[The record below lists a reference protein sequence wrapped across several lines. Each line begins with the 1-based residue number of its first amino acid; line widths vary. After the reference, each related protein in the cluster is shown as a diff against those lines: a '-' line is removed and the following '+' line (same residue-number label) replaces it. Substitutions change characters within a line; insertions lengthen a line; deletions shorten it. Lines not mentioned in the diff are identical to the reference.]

1 MSSFALK
8 IIAMITMLCDHCGYI
23 FLNKTSF
30 LNVIGKISFPIFAF
44 QISEGYKHTKNLK
57 LYIFRLF
64 LFAIASQIP
73 FSLFL
78 MCLGESGLTLNIFF
92 TLLLGLLSI
101 LIYDKSKNKFLGI
114 FPVILL
120 IALAEFFH
128 CDYGWFGVTIIF
140 LFYLFK
146 NNRLLMNSTFIFAV
160 VLKYLVA
167 YYKTPFVFYLY
178 FVISNLISLL
188 IINLYNG
195 KKGRNI
201 KYLLYI
207 FYPLH
212 LMIIYIIHVLMFGC

>member
-1 MSSFALK
+1 MSSFVLK
-8 IIAMITMLCDHCGYI
+8 MIAVISMCFDHFGYYI
-23 FLNKTSF
+23 YGGNFSWCNYLGR
-30 LNVIGKISFPIFAF
+30 LAFPIFAF

-128 CDYGWFGVTIIF
+128 CDSF
-140 LFYLFK
+140 
-146 NNRLLMNSTFIFAV
+146 LLMQTSSLWNLQGCITV
-160 VLKYLVA
+160 YL
-167 YYKTPFVFYLY
+167 
-178 FVISNLISLL
+178 S
-188 IINLYNG
+188 
-195 KKGRNI
+195 RNI
-201 KYLLYI
+201 
-207 FYPLH
+207 
-212 LMIIYIIHVLMFGC
+212 C